1 MRTSQVFLQQF
12 SRHFPSTK
20 SPQSFNLIPNQFQS
34 MVDELLNQKNGFDIN
49 NIQALAPD
57 YQLDYIKRDDNSIGR
72 MSESTSDGSIN
83 SLVSCPFSTSHQF
96 SSNSQISR
104 QNEMKSITKKNDTKP
119 KKKISTSVFF
129 KNGKEAVQNEAFE
142 NIGDEDL

>member
-1 MRTSQVFLQQF
+1 
-12 SRHFPSTK
+12 
-20 SPQSFNLIPNQFQS
+20 
-34 MVDELLNQKNGFDIN
+34 MVDELLNQKNGFDVN

-83 SLVSCPFSTSHQF
+83 SLVSRPPLPTSHQF
-96 SSNSQISR
+96 SSNFPISR
-104 QNEMKSITKKNDTKP
+104 QNEMKSITKKSDTKP